1 MKKLVLI
8 LSILLCFACNEKSQT
23 DDSNGSQLDSI
34 TLKQPLET
42 TKEEVILL
50 PEARKHAINWL
61 AYIAAQNEVDQ
72 LRNYNLQQ
80 TIESSKPIS
89 QVMESLNTSIPDS
102 LSSNAVRARANVLTT
117 KAKVLEQLSHRR
129 QLDAGAI
136 TEVARE
142 IPEEFNNFK
151 IQLNE
156 LFLKTL
162 EDFEDELDEFKAERD
177 TISIDSL
184 PQAKL

>member
-1 MKKLVLI
+1 
-8 LSILLCFACNEKSQT
+8 
-23 DDSNGSQLDSI
+23 
-34 TLKQPLET
+34 
-42 TKEEVILL
+42 
-50 PEARKHAINWL
+50 
-61 AYIAAQNEVDQ
+61 
-72 LRNYNLQQ
+72 
-80 TIESSKPIS
+80 
-89 QVMESLNTSIPDS
+89 MESLNTSIPDS

>member
-1 MKKLVLI
+1 MKKPVFI
-8 LSILLCFACNEKSQT
+8 IVILLFWACKEKSQT
-23 DDSNGSQLDSI
+23 EDTNGRQLDSI
-34 TLKQPLET
+34 TLNQPIET
-42 TKEEVILL
+42 TNEEVILL

-80 TIESSKPIS
+80 TIESSSPIS
-89 QVMESLNTSIPDS
+89 QVMESLSTSIPDS

-129 QLDAGAI
+129 QLDANAI

-162 EDFEDELDEFKAERD
+162 EDFEEELDEFKAERD

-184 PQAKL
+184 PEA

>member
-1 MKKLVLI
+1 
-8 LSILLCFACNEKSQT
+8 
-23 DDSNGSQLDSI
+23 
-34 TLKQPLET
+34 
-42 TKEEVILL
+42 
-50 PEARKHAINWL
+50 
-61 AYIAAQNEVDQ
+61 
-72 LRNYNLQQ
+72 
-80 TIESSKPIS
+80 
-89 QVMESLNTSIPDS
+89 MESLSTSIPDS

-129 QLDAGAI
+129 QLDANAI

-162 EDFEDELDEFKAERD
+162 EDFEEELDEFKAERD

-184 PQAKL
+184 PEA

>member
-1 MKKLVLI
+1 MKKLIFI
-8 LSILLCFACNEKSQT
+8 LFISLWSCGEKSENQNIAST
-23 DDSNGSQLDSI
+23 KLDSTALNQPIKI
-34 TLKQPLET
+34 TN
-42 TKEEVILL
+42 EEVILL
-50 PEARKHAINWL
+50 PEARKHAIQWL

-72 LRNYNLQQ
+72 LKNYNLEQ

-89 QVMESLNTSIPDS
+89 QVMESLSTSIPDS
-102 LSSNAVRARANVLTT
+102 LSSNAVMARANVLST

-129 QLDAGAI
+129 QLDSDAI
-136 TEVARE
+136 IEVAQE

-162 EDFEDELDEFKAERD
+162 EDFEDELDEFRAERD
-177 TISIDSL
+177 TISTNSIFVE
-184 PQAKL
+184 

>member
-1 MKKLVLI
+1 MKKLVFIIVILI
-8 LSILLCFACNEKSQT
+8 LWSCEEKTQNKDT
-23 DDSNGSQLDSI
+23 AARQLDSI
-34 TLKQPLET
+34 ALNQQIEATN
-42 TKEEVILL
+42 EEVILL
-50 PEARKHAINWL
+50 PEARKHAIEWL

-72 LRNYNLQQ
+72 LKNATLQQ
-80 TIESSKPIS
+80 TIESSRPIA

-102 LSSNAVRARANVLTT
+102 LSSNAVRARANVLVT
-117 KAKVLEQLSHRR
+117 KAKVLDQLSHRR
-129 QLDAGAI
+129 QLDADAI
-136 TEVARE
+136 IEVAQE
-142 IPEEFNNFK
+142 IPDEFNNFK

-184 PQAKL
+184 PQT

>member
-1 MKKLVLI
+1 MKKLVFISII
-8 LSILLCFACNEKSQT
+8 LFWSCAEKS
-23 DDSNGSQLDSI
+23 SNKDNFNTKLDSI
-34 TLKQPLET
+34 TLNQPIKT
-42 TKEEVILL
+42 TNQEIVLL
-50 PEARKHAINWL
+50 PEAREQAIKWL

-72 LRNYNLQQ
+72 LKNYNLQQ

-89 QVMESLNTSIPDS
+89 QVMGSLVSSIPDS
-102 LSSNAVRARANVLTT
+102 LNSNAVSARANVLAT

-129 QLDAGAI
+129 HLDAEAI
-136 TEVARE
+136 AEVAGE

-162 EDFEDELDEFKAERD
+162 EDFEEELDEFKTERD
-177 TISIDSL
+177 TISTPADSISIE
-184 PQAKL
+184 

>member
-1 MKKLVLI
+1 MKKLIFIVFIALYSCGENREPENI
-8 LSILLCFACNEKSQT
+8 VSTK
-23 DDSNGSQLDSI
+23 LDS
-34 TLKQPLET
+34 TRLSQPIEPT
-42 TKEEVILL
+42 NVEIVLL
-50 PEARKHAINWL
+50 PDARKHAIKWL

-72 LRNYNLQQ
+72 LKNYNLQQ

-89 QVMESLNTSIPDS
+89 QVMESLTTSIPDS
-102 LSSNAVRARANVLTT
+102 LNSNAVQARANVLAT
-117 KAKVLEQLSHRR
+117 KAKVLQQLSHRR
-129 QLDAGAI
+129 QLDPDAI

-162 EDFEDELDEFKAERD
+162 EDFEDELDEFKTERD

-184 PQAKL
+184 PQS

>member
-1 MKKLVLI
+1 MKKSVFIILVLI
-8 LSILLCFACNEKSQT
+8 LCSCKEKSQNQDT
-23 DDSNGSQLDSI
+23 AVRQLDSI
-34 TLKQPLET
+34 ALNQPIET
-42 TKEEVILL
+42 TNEEVILL
-50 PEARKHAINWL
+50 PEARRQAINWL

-80 TIESSKPIS
+80 TIESSRPIS
-89 QVMESLNTSIPDS
+89 QVMESLSTSIPDS

-129 QLDAGAI
+129 QLDPEAI

-142 IPEEFNNFK
+142 IPVEFNNFK

-177 TISIDSL
+177 TITTDSI
-184 PQAKL
+184 PIE

>member
-1 MKKLVLI
+1 MRKQVFI
-8 LSILLCFACNEKSQT
+8 IFILLLLACNEKPQT
-23 DDSNGSQLDSI
+23 ENTNGRQLDSI
-34 TLKQPLET
+34 ALNQPIKT
-42 TKEEVILL
+42 TNQDVILL
-50 PEARKHAINWL
+50 PEARKQAINWL
-61 AYIAAQNEVDQ
+61 AYIAAQNEIDQ
-72 LRNYNLQQ
+72 LKNYNLQQ
-80 TIESSKPIS
+80 TIESSRPIS
-89 QVMESLNTSIPDS
+89 QVMESLSTSIPDS

-129 QLDAGAI
+129 QLDAEAI

-142 IPEEFNNFK
+142 IPVEFNNFK

-177 TISIDSL
+177 TISIDSI
-184 PQAKL
+184 PEA